1 MNRFSLEFKDKQ
13 MESKYQKTKKLK
25 LQQLKK
31 VQQIIIM
38 MLLILFLIISAL
50 RHSWIALTVGCF
62 IIIILLI
69 SIKMDLN
76 RKQKSYFLNT
86 VLVSVTLF
94 NYFKALQSVYFENAF
109 KPNYLEGYML
119 ALITISLIYQGSFLQ
134 KSFIL
139 CSTYIMLQV
148 FKSNS
153 EEMWRQITQYIFFL
167 SLCLFQLYKVEK
179 LQRQDYLTQQKNQ
192 KFEEQMISFC
202 GITSYKIS
210 YQRDSNQILL
220 IPNNEMEIVKFED
233 QQQFITKIRNMKV
246 LIRDQDAQTNYLSQ
260 EGINQDAKM
269 TLEKLLYY
277 YMTCPEKL
285 KEYKKQ
291 PSFCDTVIKLQGV
304 LNQENYNIQ
313 ILKYFDE
320 LPSAII
326 LISQNK
332 KDIFIE
338 ELKLR
343 YKLFQQALETIDQIF
358 SNQIKMSL
366 VYLVALH
373 KYQKIKPQNKDISFY
388 KKVQSKIARAYNDF
402 QNIKDFFNLNSSFQR
417 TVIQNFNLI
426 TFLDDILTEI
436 QYYFYQSKKF
446 TFQIKSKLRIQ
457 TVSQDQKQLKQL
469 ILNILY
475 FITERSQDITFYLEE
490 SDGPQSKLSFIRIK
504 LEYQGLQFCKDSMNG
519 LPFINPVTISELR
532 HNTEKTYQLNLPM
545 AVVIVR
551 KLGPTNKI
559 YIKQNKNG
567 NSYLEFLIFR
577 ELYED
582 FHLIPLQSQH
592 PINYLIMNAK
602 PSIYGKH
609 AAYLDLMALSPRI
622 QLDKFGEL

>member
-1 MNRFSLEFKDKQ
+1 MNRFSLEFKDKL

-25 LQQLKK
+25 FQQVQK
-31 VQQIIIM
+31 VQQIITILL
-38 MLLILFLIISAL
+38 LLIFLIVSAL
-50 RHSWIALTVGCF
+50 RHAWIPLTVGCF
-62 IIIILLI
+62 ITIILLI
-69 SIKMDLN
+69 SIRMNLN
-76 RKQKSYFLNT
+76 RKQKSYYLNT
-86 VLVSVTLF
+86 ILISVTFF
-94 NYFKALQSVYFENAF
+94 NYFKAVQNVYTDNAIN
-109 KPNYLEGYML
+109 PNYLDGYMF
-119 ALITISLIYQGSFLQ
+119 ALITISLIHQGSFMQ

-139 CSTYIMLQV
+139 GSIYITLQV
-148 FKSNS
+148 FKPNQ
-153 EEMWRQITQYIFFL
+153 EELWKQITQFVFFL
-167 SLCLFQLYKVEK
+167 FLCLFQLYEIEK
-179 LQRQDYLTQQKNQ
+179 IQRQDYLQSLKHQKAEQ
-192 KFEEQMISFC
+192 QMINFC
-202 GITSYKIS
+202 GITSYLIS

-220 IPNNEMEIVKFED
+220 TSNNEEEIVKFED
-233 QQQFITKIRNMKV
+233 QQQFIMQIRNMRV
-246 LIRDQDAQTNYLSQ
+246 LIKDQETQTNYLSQ

-277 YMTCPEKL
+277 FLTCPEKL
-285 KEYKKQ
+285 KEYMKQ
-291 PSFCDTVIKLQGV
+291 LSSESVIKLQGV

-332 KDIFIE
+332 KDVFIE

-358 SNQIKMSL
+358 STQIKMSL
-366 VYLVALH
+366 VYLLALH
-373 KYQKIKPQNKDISFY
+373 KYQKIKPYNKNISYY
-388 KKVQSKIARAYNDF
+388 KKVQSKIAKAYNDF

-417 TVIQNFNLI
+417 TIIQNFNLI
-426 TFLDDILTEI
+426 TFLDDILHEI
-436 QYYFYQSKKF
+436 QYYFYQSKQF
-446 TFQIKSKLRIQ
+446 TFQIKSRLKKE
-457 TVSQDQKQLKQL
+457 TVCQDQKQLKQL

-475 FITERSQDITFYLEE
+475 FITERCQDITIYLEE
-490 SDGPQSKLSFIRIK
+490 SDGPQSKLSFIRIR
-504 LEYQGLQFCKDSMNG
+504 LEYQGLCFCKDSLKG

-532 HNTEKTYQLNLPM
+532 HNTEKAYQLNLPM

-582 FHLIPLQSQH
+582 FHLMSLQSQH
-592 PINYLIMNAK
+592 PINYLIMNTK
-602 PSIYGKH
+602 SSVHGKH

-622 QLDKFGEL
+622 QLDKFEQL